1 MLIAFHFPQNILWP
15 FWALIP
21 PRNFLLSL
29 LLPGLLNLSAAF
41 FVCCSLPPSLV
52 GEGETDS
59 VCLYTG
65 QRLPPGRLL
74 QSERGWG
81 GWGAKQRSSSVPVR
95 QKISRQVKMQKHSI
109 QRTKSMLAFWYQ
121 HAVPGMQAAPALS
134 DCCCPES
141 GEWQGEKSQCSLTKT
156 LLPFSSWNRVLLT
169 VKSWSKCQNYE
180 KADSVI
186 AFQLLIDSVEDL
198 IFWEDYS
205 ELSVIFIKGV
215 VFMFIYTAWILLF
228 LVWIFY

>member
-15 FWALIP
+15 FWTLIP

-74 QSERGWG
+74 QSG
-81 GWGAKQRSSSVPVR
+81 GGGVGSKTKVILCASPSEDQQTGQNAKAQYSKNKVYVGFL
-95 QKISRQVKMQKHSI
+95 I
-109 QRTKSMLAFWYQ
+109 
-121 HAVPGMQAAPALS
+121 PA
-134 DCCCPES
+134 CCTRNAGRPS
-141 GEWQGEKSQCSLTKT
+141 PLWL
-156 LLPFSSWNRVLLT
+156 LLPWKWRVAGRKVSVLSYQNSS
-169 VKSWSKCQNYE
+169 
-180 KADSVI
+180 A
-186 AFQLLIDSVEDL
+186 
-198 IFWEDYS
+198 IFFLEQGPTNC
-205 ELSVIFIKGV
+205 K
-215 VFMFIYTAWILLF
+215 ILE
-228 LVWIFY
+228 